1 MKRTISMLLCLILVA
16 ALAVP
21 SFAVDRAKISFSP
34 SDIIESFE
42 AHSPKELAAFK
53 AELSEKGMLE
63 YLLYPEVL
71 SHVYIVSA
79 NETPR
84 RIKRGAY
91 DVFGDEDVIMGIK
104 KDNGFVTVAHP
115 ETFDGNLVGFDGN
128 VSIFATETFG
138 DPNGVYYRLA
148 FSNKA
153 VFFLNSLSYNARES
167 YMLNLYLSVMDTE
180 EAIGL
185 SYDRLY
191 RSTVSGDVNGDGK
204 VNAADS
210 YSFISCFMSGASDAI
225 PSLCDI
231 DGNGEINLRDNFYI
245 KLLIIGE

>member
-1 MKRTISMLLCLILVA
+1 MERTISMLLCLILVA

-21 SFAVDRAKISFSP
+21 SFAMDSFSP
-34 SDIIESFE
+34 SDIIENFE
-42 AHSPKELAAFK
+42 AHTQDELAAFK

-71 SHVYIVSA
+71 SHVYFVSA

-84 RIKRGAY
+84 NVKRGAS
-91 DVFGDEDVIMGIK
+91 DVFGNEDVIMGIK

-115 ETFDGNLVGFDGN
+115 AEAFGELHGFDGN
-128 VSIFATETFG
+128 VSIFGTETFG
-138 DPNGVYYRLA
+138 DSNGVYYRIA
-148 FSNKA
+148 FSYDA
-153 VFFLNSLSYNARES
+153 LLFLNTLSYSARES
-167 YMLNLYLSVMDTE
+167 FMLNFYMSVMDSE

-210 YSFISCFMSGASDAI
+210 YSFISCFMSKASDAI
-225 PSLCDI
+225 PTLCDI
-231 DGNGEINLRDNFYI
+231 DQNGEINLRDNFYI
-245 KLLIIGE
+245 KLLIIGG